1 MHTHTFYKVIYFFIT
16 CLVIA
21 VSVKSSNGSQITGCF
36 TNQSEGTVKIWIFFT
51 GKKPVSTPALSKK
64 ALARRSAVRFAMDD
78 DDTPVDSTYITKI
91 KVLGGSL
98 ENVYRW
104 GNAASFRVPMGL
116 LPEIVALPFVRC
128 IAPVRVY
135 YNKNK
140 PSEVL
145 KKTGYTD
152 PVFPIRKN
160 QLNVLNVLQAHAYL
174 SKKVS
179 GAEPGNGVFIG
190 FFDSGFRLDHVCF
203 NHLKKKSKIKAMHD
217 FVDGDN
223 DPQDSDSLINHGTT
237 VFAQVS
243 GYEPGTFTGAA
254 WDADIALA
262 RTEISEREI
271 HAEEDNWV
279 AALVWAESLGV
290 DIVSSSL
297 GYAVDFEDSVFI
309 NNQYFKDYPFNSLDG
324 HSTIVSHAADLAAK
338 RGILIVNAIGNEGY
352 STSGTLNAPAD
363 VEGVISV
370 GSIDNRGFLSKFSS
384 TGPAADGR
392 IKPDCVAPGEAIV
405 VPGFKIR
412 DSYLT
417 GYTGTSYSAPL
428 VSGIVALIIQSMGRP
443 YSSEKVIKRL
453 YESCIFA
460 KEQTEVDNKYG
471 RGIPD
476 ALTAIMDSNELFIET
491 TDTSGIPVA
500 GVALYTADN
509 RLLGESDS
517 SGVICAMFKNID
529 SSGLHLV
536 SLWDTISVPAGK
548 LPYYKHHKLE
558 NTAGLTIKVTD
569 NNRCPVSQ
577 CNVTVRVLPGTSVW
591 KMKSSA
597 GGEARL
603 VYSKKTDVEISVNA
617 RGYFT
622 PGTVR
627 AYFSGE
633 EDTITIM
640 LTEVQENSFIVFPT
654 VVKKDDHLVT
664 MVFSCTSQSG
674 VASEMTASVYSVS
687 GNLLWSERKQTQSQ
701 EPVVF
706 KWSTG
711 DTRRDIAPGM
721 YYALLR
727 HGKKTYKRKLLIAG

>member
-1 MHTHTFYKVIYFFIT
+1 MHTHTFYKIILCLIT
-16 CLVIA
+16 CLVVPA
-21 VSVKSSNGSQITGCF
+21 PVKSSNGSQITDCS
-36 TNQSEGTVKIWIFFT
+36 TYPSKETVKIWVFFNS
-51 GKKPVSTPALSKK
+51 KKPVFKQVLSKK
-64 ALARRSAVRFAMDD
+64 SLARRSAVHFAMDD
-78 DDTPVDSTYITKI
+78 DDTPVDRTYINKI

-104 GNAASFRVPMGL
+104 GNAASFLVPVDR
-116 LPEIVALPFVRC
+116 LPEITALPFVSF
-128 IAPVRVY
+128 IAPVRIY
-135 YNKNK
+135 YYKNK
-140 PSEVL
+140 PSGVL
-145 KKTGYTD
+145 KKNGYVD

-160 QLNVLNVLQAHAYL
+160 QLNALNVLQAHSYL
-174 SKKVS
+174 SKKVR
-179 GAEPGNGVFIG
+179 GGGPGDGVFIG
-190 FFDSGFRLDHVCF
+190 FFDSGFRLDHACF

-223 DPQDSDSLINHGTT
+223 DAQDSDSLTNHGTT

-243 GYEPGTFTGAA
+243 GYDPGTFTGVA

-297 GYAVDFEDSVFI
+297 GYAVDFEDSVYI
-309 NNQYFKDYPFNSLDG
+309 DNKYFKDYPFNSLDG

-338 RGILIVNAIGNEGY
+338 RGMIIVNAIGNEGN
-352 STSGTLNAPAD
+352 SISGTLNAPAD

-370 GSIDNRGFLSKFSS
+370 GAIDNRGFLSQFSS
-384 TGPAADGR
+384 VGPAADGR

-405 VPGFKIR
+405 VPGFKISN
-412 DSYLT
+412 SYLT
-417 GYTGTSYSAPL
+417 NYTGTSYSTPL

-443 YSSEKVIKRL
+443 YSSDNVIKRL

-491 TDTSGIPVA
+491 TDIAGIPVA
-500 GVALYTADN
+500 GVALYSVDR

-517 SGVICAMFKNID
+517 SGVICAMIENTDF
-529 SSGLHLV
+529 SGLHLI
-536 SLWDTISVPAGK
+536 SLWDTIPVSVGN
-548 LPYYKHHKLE
+548 LPYYKHYSLK
-558 NTAGLTIKVTD
+558 NTAGLTVKVTD
-569 NNRCPVSQ
+569 NNKSPVSQ
-577 CNVTVRVLPGTSVW
+577 CNVTMRILAGTSVW

-633 EDTITIM
+633 EDTVSITLI
-640 LTEVQENSFIVFPT
+640 EIQENSFIVFPT
-654 VVKKDDHLVT
+654 VVKKDDRLVT
-664 MVFSCTSQSG
+664 MVFSCGSQSG
-674 VASEMTASVYSVS
+674 ASEMTASVYSVS

-711 DTRRDIAPGM
+711 DTRRNIAPGM